1 MNENVDKNITKGKC
15 FAWIGILLMGISS
28 FLACLATT
36 KSMSNVG
43 SALLIVSQ
51 ILTTYG
57 FYYWRP

>member
-1 MNENVDKNITKGKC
+1 MNEKANKDIIKGKC

-43 SALLIVSQ
+43 SLLLIVSL
-51 ILTTYG
+51 IFTTYG